1 MGTFFSRI
9 LSYLSSFFSTPW
21 GWIVS
26 AFGFISALVARYFGD
41 LIGNVVDWTLS
52 KVSFPS
58 FPLAN
63 SVFQFY
69 AVDILALDILLSGI
83 ATVFA
88 AWFTS
93 RIARLVSV
101 PIKILLD
108 LL

>member
-26 AFGFISALVARYFGD
+26 AFGFISALVTRYFSH
-41 LIGNVVDWTLS
+41 LISSAVDWTLS
-52 KVSFPS
+52 RITFPS

-63 SVFQFY
+63 NIFQFY
-69 AVDILALDILLSGI
+69 SFDILALDILLYGLT
-83 ATVFA
+83 TVFA
-88 AWFTS
+88 AWLTS
-93 RIARLVSV
+93 RLARLVSV